1 MCGLSAALLTLDL
14 WQVRAGSYVC
24 FLVDTSGTKICRCCS
39 CCCCCC
45 NLHLPP
51 LLLFWNDFSQ
61 AIQRCRRRRNGEG
74 QAHRSFSNDP
84 ISNIRISGRCA
95 CAALLQLRA
104 QATRATLLF
113 VTPVVQLRCRIRL
126 RFAGT
131 CLVRC
136 APSVAEFCVR
146 CDCSTTKALSNE
158 HGSLSLL
165 LAMLQLNEQ
174 IVFIAILQRKLMAF
188 TAGV

>member
-1 MCGLSAALLTLDL
+1 MCAFLSTLLEQKYAGAAVAAAAATCTC
-14 WQVRAGSYVC
+14 RRCCC
-24 FLVDTSGTKICRCCS
+24 FGMTFRRQFNDAAAAAMAKGRRIEVSQMIRFPISELVDGAHVQRCCS
-39 CCCCCC
+39 C
-45 NLHLPP
+45 
-51 LLLFWNDFSQ
+51 
-61 AIQRCRRRRNGEG
+61 
-74 QAHRSFSNDP
+74 
-84 ISNIRISGRCA
+84 
-95 CAALLQLRA
+95 
-104 QATRATLLF
+104 TLLF
-113 VTPVVQLRCRIRL
+113 VTPVLQLRCRIRL

-131 CLVRC
+131 CLGRC

-146 CDCSTTKALSNE
+146 CDCSMTKALSNE